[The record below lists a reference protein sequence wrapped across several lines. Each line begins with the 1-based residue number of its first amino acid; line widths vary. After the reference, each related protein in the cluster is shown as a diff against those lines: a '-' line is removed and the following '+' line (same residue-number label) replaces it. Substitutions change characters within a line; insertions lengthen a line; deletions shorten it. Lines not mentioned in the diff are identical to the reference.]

1 MELGLKEQLMK
12 IIYNDYE
19 LPKGY
24 NLSEISENMLSN
36 IGALDPELRDKLIYS
51 TFHYWIIEKNFFT
64 KEQLREILITSLDD
78 NHLFLKIGNKGDDSV
93 LTRAFSV
100 LLIPLLLIRHKHDPF
115 LNEEDKKMVIDKVL
129 AYFEQEK
136 DYRGFIENKGWAHA
150 VAHGADA
157 LDEIAKSEFVSYNE
171 LSEMLGLI
179 KNKVSIE
186 DYVYVNEEDERLVT
200 AIISIVRK
208 GIVPD
213 FLLVEWIN
221 SFGDFTF
228 PKTDLKYVN
237 LLVNIKSFLRSLY
250 FRMIKEEGLKH
261 FLIEI
266 EKILDKFSRYD

>member
-200 AIISIVRK
+200 AVISLISRGIIS
-208 GIVPD
+208 D
-213 FLLVEWIN
+213 FELVDWIK
-221 SFGDFTF
+221 SFRELTI
-228 PKTDLKYVN
+228 PKTHPEYHHLII
-237 LLVNIKSFLRSLY
+237 NIKSFLRSLY
-250 FRMIKEEGLKH
+250 FRMLKEDEHKH
-261 FLIEI
+261 FLKDIE
-266 EKILDKFSRYD
+266 ETLAEFSRF